1 MTGKETGRHYLLERI
16 LKISW
21 KIFPGKVEM
30 LHVSEHGGYAHCPSI
45 KLLP

>member
-16 LKISW
+16 LKQMLL
-21 KIFPGKVEM
+21 GKVEM
-30 LHVSEHGGYAHCPSI
+30 LHVSEHGCYAHCPSI